1 MIIDYG
7 ERIKERIENAYLP
20 LTRLNLTMI
29 FSIIHFPSA
38 LQFLYAY
45 LSFYLVSLQS
55 WREGNYRIMCSAL
68 WRGRLRLRD
77 GLYLEQDRVSRE
89 WGPQS
94 TEPRHT
100 LRAGLV
106 ISSRL
111 ILFLTSQVLT
121 WLDFLLSKVRKS
133 SGTSVWFPILVLT
146 WFLMTSLSLPSA
158 YVNIWGVR
166 INNSNLNN
174 SKSTA
179 YICKVFFSFQGVLL

>member
-20 LTRLNLTMI
+20 LTRLNLTMII

-121 WLDFLLSKVRKS
+121 HLV
-133 SGTSVWFPILVLT
+133 GFPAIKGKEKFWHLCVIPY
-146 WFLMTSLSLPSA
+146 LSLNMISDDLPVS
-158 YVNIWGVR
+158 
-166 INNSNLNN
+166 SQC
-174 SKSTA
+174 
-179 YICKVFFSFQGVLL
+179 ICKYLRCQN